1 MSESVL
7 EQSAWYLVRAKP
19 RQELRA
25 LANLQNQGMHAFMP
39 QLTVTKFRRGQ
50 RTKVVEPMFPGY
62 VFVEID
68 DYGSM
73 FYKIKSTFG
82 VAKVVTF
89 GSTPARL
96 PTALVAELQ
105 AIDAE
110 HNNQIGNEV
119 PSVGTKVEII
129 DGPFKGLLAEV
140 IELDG
145 AERCVLLIDW
155 LQQQV
160 KGHFSYDQVVKIKN

>member
-1 MSESVL
+1 MNDRAL
-7 EQSAWYLVRAKP
+7 EQTAWYLVRAKP

-25 LANLQNQGMHAFMP
+25 LANLKNQSINAFMP
-39 QLTVTKFRRGQ
+39 QLTVTKIRRGQ
-50 RTKVVEPMFPGY
+50 RTQVVEPMFPGY

-68 DYGSM
+68 DYGSL

-89 GSTPARL
+89 GANPARVPSEL
-96 PTALVAELQ
+96 IADLQ

-110 HNNQIGNEV
+110 HTSEVGSEV
-119 PSVGTKVEII
+119 PRVGAKVEII

-140 IELDG
+140 IGLDG
-145 AERCVLLIDW
+145 ADRCVVLVDW

-160 KGHFSYDQVVKIKN
+160 KGNFAYEQVVKIKN